1 MVAYNFKKQFVP
13 LIEMGAKRQTIRS
26 PRKRHTKPGEAVQ
39 LYTGMRT
46 KACRKLVHPD
56 PICISVEPL
65 LMHHELG
72 IQINDRWLSRDE
84 LTQLAIAD
92 GFGNWDECFRFF
104 RDMHGFPFQGVLIQW
119 TVACVK
125 REPRNK

>member
-1 MVAYNFKKQFVP
+1 MVAYNFKQQFVP

-26 PRKRHTKPGEAVQ
+26 PRQRHTRPGEPIQ

-46 KACRKLVHPD
+46 KACRKLLTPD

-65 LMHHELG
+65 LMHNELG
-72 IQINDRWLSRDE
+72 VKLDDGWLTRDA

-92 GFGNWDECFRFF
+92 GFSDWGECLRFF
-104 RDMHGFPFQGVLIQW
+104 SDVHGLPFLGMLIKWQL
-119 TVACVK
+119 
-125 REPRNK
+125 RQFEPKE